1 MGEPPEMG
9 QRQPGPL
16 PVLLWHQKGGTG
28 KTTLA
33 VGCAAALAGLGR
45 RVLLLDLDPQA
56 SAAAWG
62 ERYADALGV
71 QVRCDSGLDL
81 ARRLGIDESGLGA
94 GFDDVL
100 IDCPPTIGEHT
111 LDIITAGDLLLIP
124 TRPAWP
130 DIWALERV
138 AVLLD
143 DLRTMGDAP
152 RATVIF
158 NQVRDED
165 LRPFQAGAAELGF
178 HVSEIAIPAD
188 AAWPALFAGGLPPP
202 LIRTLLME
210 ISPHLR
216 PLCSADA

>member
-1 MGEPPEMG
+1 MGEPSETG
-9 QRQPGPL
+9 QRQPGPRS
-16 PVLLWHQKGGTG
+16 VLLWHQKGGTG

-62 ERYADALGV
+62 ERFADALGV
-71 QVRCDSGLDL
+71 QVRCDSGLGL
-81 ARRLGIDESGLGA
+81 ARRLGVDEPGLGA
-94 GFDDVL
+94 GFDEVL

-143 DLRTMGDAP
+143 DLRRRGDAP
-152 RATVIF
+152 RATIIF
-158 NQVRDED
+158 NQVQDED
-165 LRPFQAGAAELGF
+165 LHPFQAWAAELGF
-178 HVSEIAIPAD
+178 SVSTIAIPAD
-188 AAWPALFAGGLPPP
+188 AAWPALFAGGPPPP

-216 PLCSADA
+216 SLSSADT

>member
-1 MGEPPEMG
+1 MGEPPEME
-9 QRQPGPL
+9 QRQPGPR

-56 SAAAWG
+56 NAAAWG
-62 ERYADALGV
+62 ERFADALGV

-81 ARRLGIDESGLGA
+81 ARRLGVDGPGLGA

-100 IDCPPTIGEHT
+100 VDCPPTIGEHT

-124 TRPAWP
+124 ARPAWP

-143 DLRTMGDAP
+143 DLRTRGDAP

-165 LRPFQAGAAELGF
+165 LHPFQAGAAELGF
-178 HVSEIAIPAD
+178 NVSEIAIPAD
-188 AAWPALFAGGLPPP
+188 AAWPALFTGGLPPP

-216 PLCSADA
+216 PVCSADA